1 MKSITKAIH
10 VLNQIIGYLMVLMM
24 AARTIVI
31 IAKVICRVIHGSI
44 PWSEEFSRFLMIYIT
59 FLGMAYACR
68 YDQLMSVK
76 FLQMSLPALG
86 RKILYGIAL
95 LIQIAFFSTVFYQGI
110 AIMQTVHTQISPA
123 MRIPMSLPYSAMMVG
138 SILAVIN
145 CLYLFVFHIFNVPVS
160 FSPEDKEG
168 PV

>member
-1 MKSITKAIH
+1 MKSLTKFIH
-10 VLNQIIGYLMVLMM
+10 ILNQIIGYLMVVMM
-24 AARTIVI
+24 TAMTIVI
-31 IAKVICRVIHGSI
+31 IAQVICRIVHGSI

-76 FLQMSLPALG
+76 FLQMSLPELG
-86 RKILYGIAL
+86 RKIMYAVAL
-95 LIQIAFFSTVFYQGI
+95 LIQIAFFATVFYQGL
-110 AIMQTVHTQISPA
+110 AIIQTVHTQLSPA

-145 CLYLFVFHIFNVPVS
+145 CLYLLVFHVFNIPVS
-160 FSPEDKEG
+160 FSPDDKEG
-168 PV
+168 TA

>member
-1 MKSITKAIH
+1 
-10 VLNQIIGYLMVLMM
+10 MVLMM
-24 AARTIVI
+24 AAMTVVI
-31 IAKVICRVIHGSI
+31 IAQVICRVVHGSI

-76 FLQMSLPALG
+76 FLQMSLPELG
-86 RKILYGIAL
+86 RKILYAVAL
-95 LIQIAFFSTVFYQGI
+95 FIQIAFFSAVFYQGI

-123 MRIPMSLPYSAMMVG
+123 LRIPMSLPYSAMMVG
-138 SILAVIN
+138 SVLAVIN
-145 CLYLFVFHIFNVPVS
+145 CLYLLIFHIFNIPVS

-168 PV
+168 TA

>member
-1 MKSITKAIH
+1 MKSLTKIIH
-10 VLNQIIGYLMVLMM
+10 ILNQIIGYLMVLMM
-24 AARTIVI
+24 AAMTVVI
-31 IAKVICRVIHGSI
+31 IAQVICRVVHGSI

-76 FLQMSLPALG
+76 FLQMSLPELG
-86 RKILYGIAL
+86 RKILYAVAL
-95 LIQIAFFSTVFYQGI
+95 FIQIAFFSAVFYQGI

-123 MRIPMSLPYSAMMVG
+123 LRIPMSLPYSAMMVG
-138 SILAVIN
+138 SVLAVIN
-145 CLYLFVFHIFNVPVS
+145 CLYLLIFHIFNIPVS

-168 PV
+168 TA